1 MQKGYSLSLFYISI
15 KHRLFFRVLH
25 VPRITTSRSSEDG
38 KDTVVH
44 KTIGLNVLDLHFDG
58 LQHTLDKE
66 KTSVGY

>member
-1 MQKGYSLSLFYISI
+1 M
-15 KHRLFFRVLH
+15 
-25 VPRITTSRSSEDG
+25 PRITTSRSSEDG